1 MFAQRADPQ
10 VIPPT
15 VNRPTIA
22 SSYVITNG
30 MACPR
35 RARTRKVR
43 TISLYEPLALP
54 DPTGSDASHG
64 ASHAELSLR
73 SRSHVDESLRISGR
87 TPVRSWVRVTGQPGL
102 SSLARDRRRGLDPRR
117 GDELARGRQAHRG
130 HHPSNQEGSR
140 SRFYRP
146 RRRVHATA
154 WRSAPHE

>member
-22 SSYVITNG
+22 SSYVIANG

-64 ASHAELSLR
+64 ASHAEFSLR
-73 SRSHVDESLRISGR
+73 SRSHVDASLRISGR
-87 TPVRSWVRVTGQPGL
+87 TPIRSWVRAVSYTHLTLPTIY
-102 SSLARDRRRGLDPRR
+102 S
-117 GDELARGRQAHRG
+117 
-130 HHPSNQEGSR
+130 
-140 SRFYRP
+140 
-146 RRRVHATA
+146 
-154 WRSAPHE
+154 